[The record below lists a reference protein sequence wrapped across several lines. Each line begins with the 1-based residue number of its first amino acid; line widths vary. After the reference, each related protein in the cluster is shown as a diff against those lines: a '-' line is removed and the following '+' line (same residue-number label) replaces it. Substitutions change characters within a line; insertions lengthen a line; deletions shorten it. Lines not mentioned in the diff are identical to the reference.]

1 VSFVS
6 VAKHP
11 VFVHHIAKLLL
22 S

>member
-1 VSFVS
+1 VSVS